1 MAGWPADSIKWA
13 GWPAGG
19 CWDRESA
26 CSDAARKDKRT
37 ERQVPTGQEGGT
49 SPKSVVLEPAP
60 LQLRVASPAP
70 AARRATPSDPPH
82 AQGGPAAVAA
92 AAATALVA
100 AVAAVATATATA
112 TAPYPSAECPPLVC
126 PSTCLSMSN
135 TGSLAAAR
143 QTHPPAWKPSPPAR
157 SRLLPAAT
165 LHANILGRPGES
177 RPHVETGARAGLC
190 SNRPGHHQHWARFR
204 PNPMAMGSD
213 LTRPHHRYDTAQ
225 HAQ

>member
-1 MAGWPADSIKWA
+1 LAGWQTGEAGGRA
-13 GWPAGG
+13 GWQTSRRTGLSGQAQRGMLG
-19 CWDRESA
+19 QRECRVQRAA
-26 CSDAARKDKRT
+26 CSDAATKDKRT
-37 ERQVPTGQEGGT
+37 ERQVPTGQAGGT

-82 AQGGPAAVAA
+82 AQGGPAVVA

-100 AVAAVATATATA
+100 AVAAVATATA
-112 TAPYPSAECPPLVC
+112 PYSSAECPPLVY
-126 PSTCLSMSN
+126 PSACLSMSS

-165 LHANILGRPGES
+165 LHANIRGRPGES
-177 RPHVETGARAGLC
+177 RPHVETGGPRWSLFQPSWPPPALGPFQAQ
-190 SNRPGHHQHWARFR
+190 SNGHGH
-204 PNPMAMGSD
+204 GI
-213 LTRPHHRYDTAQ
+213 
-225 HAQ
+225 